1 MRKNTRN
8 MSVLELAD
16 YQIELKNSNME
27 LLVLEVLVWALNK
40 IPEREWNAKNI
51 KWVCEAI
58 ASKTGTIIK

>member
-1 MRKNTRN
+1 